1 MATWCYW
8 SPSTCLRRRRRR
20 RWWRSTCR
28 ASPTPGSP
36 VDDWRRWMTSQ
47 PTGRSRV
54 PWVDRATTSTST
66 TTAATSSHAAMSLR
80 LRPSHWLLKGRLRK
94 KKIGGFRVRVLA
106 ELWFDKTV
114 SGLNAG
120 SGQKLRVLKNLVKDK
135 QAYRQKCPTGN
146 HLGKLYSQQP
156 I

>member
-1 MATWCYW
+1 MDILMATWCYW

-80 LRPSHWLLKGRLRK
+80 LRPSHWLLKGRLREK
-94 KKIGGFRVRVLA
+94 KLVAFGFESWQNYDLTNLFQALVA
-106 ELWFDKTV
+106 MPE
-114 SGLNAG
+114 
-120 SGQKLRVLKNLVKDK
+120 KLRVLKLCQGWTDASNWKS
-135 QAYRQKCPTGN
+135 
-146 HLGKLYSQQP
+146 LG
-156 I
+156 